1 MGKLFKLVMLL
12 VVTLAV
18 VYGVFDFFFPVR
30 FAEAAMNA
38 ERSAAGLQR
47 REIDIP
53 GFKVVY
59 LEGGQGQPLLLLHGF
74 GADKDNWTRV
84 AHYLTPRFHVYAIDL
99 PGYGESTKPSPEQSR
114 IEDQVSY
121 VSQIAAALG
130 LDRFDLGGNS
140 MGGWIA
146 GAYAAA
152 HPEQVGSLWL
162 LAPAGVSTAQDSDLV
177 KIVKSGGHVPLIAR
191 TPEEYGE
198 LLDFVFVHRPF
209 VPHAVITVLAQHAN
223 ESYDFNQKV
232 FAELVKDAPLEPQVK
247 NLATP
252 TLIVWGDHD
261 RALNDS
267 GAEVLHRLM
276 PNSQVIIVPDMGH
289 LPMLEAPA
297 QSAADYIKFRDS
309 LGKS

>member
-1 MGKLFKLVMLL
+1 MRKVLKLVVLL
-12 VVTLAV
+12 LAVFAV
-18 VYGVFDFFFPVR
+18 VYGVFDFFFPTR
-30 FAEAAMNA
+30 FAEAALSA

-47 REIDIP
+47 KETSIP
-53 GFKVVY
+53 GFNVAY

-84 AHYLTPRFHVYAIDL
+84 ARYLTPRFHVYAIDL

-114 IEDQVSY
+114 IEDQLVY

-130 LDRFDLGGNS
+130 LDHFDLGGNS

-152 HPEQVGSLWL
+152 HPEQVNSLWL

-177 KIVKSGGHVPLIAR
+177 KIVKQGGHVPLIAR
-191 TPEEYGE
+191 TPQEYEE
-198 LLDFVFVHRPF
+198 LLDFVFVHRPY
-209 VPHAVITVLAQHAN
+209 VPHAVITVLAQRAA

-247 NLATP
+247 NLSTP

-267 GAEVLHRLM
+267 GAEILHQLL
-276 PNSQVIIVPDMGH
+276 PNSQVVIVPDMGH

-309 LGKS
+309 LTKH